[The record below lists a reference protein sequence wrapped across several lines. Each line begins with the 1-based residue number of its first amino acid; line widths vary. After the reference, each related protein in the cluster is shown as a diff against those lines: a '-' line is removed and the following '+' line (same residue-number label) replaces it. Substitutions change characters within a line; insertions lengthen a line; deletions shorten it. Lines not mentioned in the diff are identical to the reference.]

1 MNKFTKFISLTCHE
15 SQHFVLENPHPLVVD
30 VVVFTTYLHTPNNP
44 YLVTNHLVLLT
55 TH

>member
-1 MNKFTKFISLTCHE
+1 MNKFTKFISLMCHE

-44 YLVTNHLVLLT
+44 Y
-55 TH
+55 